1 MNLPRPV
8 VLFAKLCF
16 VLFILMTSM
25 YCLLAYIPF
34 TYQQIIGADVVPS
47 VTMFAKF
54 HPYFY
59 WVALAMIGMTMVGG
73 LHRQK
78 TKLLTIGF
86 LAFHAILGAFLLV
99 HPLLKGLQNDSSSF
113 RWSLATLVPLLWVA
127 VIDWLG
133 NGDRVVWVKSETDEN
148 RHIFRAAW
156 QSALFLSILY
166 GAVFFVRYVTFVGID
181 AGWRGLLLGLSWS
194 VVSNLL
200 VFMAIFVSLNLM
212 KAIGSEFDTPP
223 KAEFVVCNL
232 WVGVLVWL
240 ILQVLIFPSIT
251 FGGTPAQTFA
261 IAVASCVV
269 ASLVGLGVRLYR
281 PTDGAVE
288 SGLALAVSPLM
299 LGHKLSRLGL
309 SIYLLL
315 LSVLAY
321 ALAVRSAV
329 MDWNFLLQKLTVILV
344 WIVAFTIFYNM
355 APSKA
360 KPPGHA
366 ALLLML
372 ALTPLSA
379 YKVLMASQALWQPAV
394 RNRGLDIGQTLERHA
409 GYDPSFKLTYDLLLP
424 PRLSEAFYKFLN
436 QNTNIPRSIPTHPVD
451 VNLVEKLAGTDV
463 EKPHIFIFVIDS
475 LRRDYLSAY
484 NPAVTFT
491 PSIGAF
497 ARESVVMENAFTHYG
512 GTGLSEPSIWVGGMV
527 LHQQYVTPFYP
538 MNALQKLIEVD
549 NYQSFISN
557 DSILKTIVAP
567 TPSIT
572 ELDKDIPNR
581 DLDFCRSLEDLKAK
595 VSRRNDPTR
604 PIFAYT
610 QPQNIHISVINAE
623 GRSVPPG
630 ESYPGFDAPY
640 ASRLRRIDGCFG
652 EFIKFLKTGGLYDKS
667 IIILTSDHGD
677 SLGENGRWG
686 HAYTIFPE
694 IIQVPLIVHLP
705 PTLRASTSFNPRTEA
720 FLTDITPTLYY
731 LLGHG
736 LTLRNEIFGR
746 PLFTANAQEQAQYL
760 RASYMIVSSYGPV
773 YGILQNHGRTLY
785 IVDGVNYEDYSF
797 ISEQNPLDTNEAVN
811 APMREE
817 YQKMIRD
824 KILAINRFYEFTHP

>member
-1 MNLPRPV
+1 MKLPRPA

-34 TYQQIIGADVVPS
+34 TYQTIIVADVVPS
-47 VTMFAKF
+47 VTAFAKF
-54 HPYFY
+54 YPYFY
-59 WVALAMIGMTMVGG
+59 LVALAMIAMTMLES
-73 LHRQK
+73 LHRRK
-78 TKLLTIGF
+78 ARLLTIAF
-86 LAFHAILGAFLLV
+86 LAFHAILGILLLV
-99 HPLLKGLQNDSSSF
+99 QPLLTRLQNDSSSF

-127 VIDWLG
+127 AIDWLG
-133 NGDRVVWVKSETDEN
+133 YGDQVVWVKSETDEN
-148 RHIFRAAW
+148 RPIFRAAW

-166 GAVFFVRYVTFVGID
+166 DAVFFVRYVSSVGID
-181 AGWRGLLLGLSWS
+181 SGWRGLLLGVSWS
-194 VVSNLL
+194 VASNLL

-212 KAIGSEFDTPP
+212 KAIGSQFATPP
-223 KAEFVVCNL
+223 KAEFLVCNL

-240 ILQVLIFPSIT
+240 ILQVLIFPSVT
-251 FGGTPAQTFA
+251 FGGAPAQTFA
-261 IAVASCVV
+261 IAVASFVA

-281 PTDGAVE
+281 PTDGAVG
-288 SGLALAVSPLM
+288 SGLELAMSPLM
-299 LGHKLSRLGL
+299 LNRKFSRSVLRFC
-309 SIYLLL
+309 LLPI
-315 LSVLAY
+315 SVLAY
-321 ALAVRSAV
+321 ALIVKFAA
-329 MDWNFLLQKLTVILV
+329 MDWNFLLQKISVIFI

-355 APSKA
+355 ASREA
-360 KPPGHA
+360 NPPGRSA
-366 ALLLML
+366 FLLLLALALLG
-372 ALTPLSA
+372 A
-379 YKVLMASQALWQPAV
+379 YKVVMASQALWQPAM
-394 RNRGLDIGQTLERHA
+394 RNRGLEIGRALERHA

-424 PRLSEAFYKFLN
+424 PRLNEEFFTFLN

-475 LRRDYLSAY
+475 LRRDYLSSY

-512 GTGLSEPSIWVGGMV
+512 GTGLSEPSIWVGGMI

-549 NYQSFISN
+549 KYQSFITK
-557 DSILKTIVAP
+557 DSVISTIMAP
-567 TPSIT
+567 SPSIT
-572 ELDKDIPNR
+572 ELDRGIANR

-652 EFIKFLKTGGLYDKS
+652 EFVKFLKTGGLYDKS

-746 PLFTANAQEQAQYL
+746 PLFTANEQEQSQYL
-760 RASYMIVSSYGPV
+760 RDSYMIVSSYGPV

-785 IVDGVNYEDYSF
+785 IVDGVNYDDYSF
-797 ISEQNPLDTNEAVN
+797 ISEQNPLDTSEAVN